1 MSSFYSQ
8 EELQELGLKRYG
20 ENVLISRKSSIY
32 QADKISI
39 GSNVRIDDFCIL
51 SGEIEIGNYVHIAA
65 YASLFAGDAGIR
77 MEDFSGLSSKCSV
90 YAVSDDYSGRSMTNP
105 TVPKKYKLYEVGEAV
120 NIGRHAIVGCNSV
133 ILPGVNIGEGTAVGS
148 MSLCTRTTEEWSI
161 YTGIPAKK
169 RGVRKRDLLELEK
182 EFWKDMNANE

>member
-8 EELQELGLKRYG
+8 EELREIGLKRYG
-20 ENVLISRKSSIY
+20 ENVLISRMCSIY

-51 SGEIEIGNYVHIAA
+51 SGKIDIGNYVHIAA
-65 YASLFAGDAGIR
+65 YVSLFAGDAGIKVD
-77 MEDFSGLSSKCSV
+77 DFSGVSSKCAV
-90 YAVSDDYSGRSMTNP
+90 YAVSDDYTGKSMTNP
-105 TVPKKYKLYEVGEAV
+105 MVPDKYKPYLICKEVK
-120 NIGRHAIVGCNSV
+120 IGKHAIVGCNSV
-133 ILPGVNIGEGTAVGS
+133 ILPGVEIGVGTAIGS
-148 MSLCTRTTEEWSI
+148 MSLCTKTTEEWSI

-182 EFWKDMNANE
+182 EFWKDLNANE